1 MLRLLANENVPG
13 DAILALR
20 AMGHDVEWIRE
31 SARGVRDE
39 QVLSRALT
47 QQRLLITFDK
57 DFGELVF
64 RRGRSASVGVVLF
77 RISMRSP
84 THVAERVL
92 AVLESR
98 DDWSGFFSVADDTRL
113 RMVPLPSN

>member
-13 DAILALR
+13 DAIIALR
-20 AMGHDVEWIRE
+20 GKGHDVQWIRE
-31 SARGVRDE
+31 SARGITDE
-39 QVLSRALT
+39 EVLSLALA

-64 RRGRSASVGVVLF
+64 RRGRSATVGIVLF
-77 RISMRSP
+77 RISLRSP

-98 DDWSGFFSVADDTRL
+98 DDWEGAFSVADDTRL
-113 RMVPLPSN
+113 RMVPLPS